1 MFSKTQPQLHYMVE
15 YSQMKAQTP
24 IPILPPIHQ
33 HHSLPHTKPNPMAP
47 PSPNL
52 IYFDAIYLAIGLL
65 SPFWGG
71 FVGATIGACSD
82 GIFKSLSLG
91 PKSALGAIAPQP
103 CRLTKRI
110 MACFDGLWR
119 GFQTLKEF
127 VGGCF

>member
-1 MFSKTQPQLHYMVE
+1 MVE

-71 FVGATIGACSD
+71 LWG
-82 GIFKSLSLG
+82 
-91 PKSALGAIAPQP
+91 QP
-103 CRLTKRI
+103 LVPAWT
-110 MACFDGLWR
+110 AFLN
-119 GFQTLKEF
+119 L
-127 VGGCF
+127 